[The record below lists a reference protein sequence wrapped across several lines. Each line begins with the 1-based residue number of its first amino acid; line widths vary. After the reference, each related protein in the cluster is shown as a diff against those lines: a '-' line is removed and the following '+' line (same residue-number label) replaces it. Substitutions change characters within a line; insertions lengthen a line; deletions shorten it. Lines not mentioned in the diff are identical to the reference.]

1 MDPVIIVGAGPVGLS
16 LALAL
21 ARLGVP
27 SLVLDETTGQED
39 TRPARTAV
47 LRAETAA
54 FVGRLG
60 CADALESDG
69 TRWTAWRIMRRRRL
83 VERVA
88 FAPRTPDDEAGPSA
102 LASPVH
108 LPQHTL
114 TRALRAA
121 LAREKLAEVVTGGRL
136 IDLEQDA
143 HGVSAHTRGANG
155 TWWRGSYLIGC
166 DGPRSTVR
174 KLLDIRFPGRTA
186 VERHAVAALRCEL
199 PWPGEALLHR
209 SPPRQGGGPG
219 SEVSARPLADGVWRL
234 DWLLPPG
241 RELVTPEALVAR
253 IRDSLAGWT
262 AESPAGAPPGYPA
275 GSSASA
281 PADGT
286 GPDAGGT
293 LSHGHGHGHDHGHG
307 RLVPPYE
314 LLDTGVHTVH
324 HRLARC
330 WRQGRTFLAGDAAH
344 LLGAL
349 GTQGL
354 DEGLRDAENLAWKLS
369 LAWHHGASET
379 LLDSYQ
385 DERRAAVAARLRAAD
400 QALPLLRD
408 GGSARWRTV
417 LPGAARGRSTLLTDG
432 HLGRGPLGAPPVY
445 GRTPLAPPAEHTG
458 GPLTETPAGAPVTD
472 VPVTA
477 SDGSVVRLR
486 DRLGQGLL
494 VVLVAPGTTVW
505 DRRHWRSAGLMPQ
518 LTSAVAALPMPAEVL
533 VTESYP
539 GAAAH
544 TVLLVRPDG
553 HLVTALSGVRPA
565 EMSACAAAVRG
576 GDAGAGAGS
585 RAGASARAGARAGA
599 TASGVSTAP
608 SGVAGPI
615 GPSSGPLGPPGSP
628 HVSGSPTVSGSPA
641 TPGPGEA
648 TEAEAQAPGREG
660 TPWSAAPPGGEGPT
674 GQEGTTGEDGPTG
687 EAGITGETR
696 TTGEGD
702 STGRH
707 GLDAASA
714 VDPVGSPMFH
724 SERD

>member
-1 MDPVIIVGAGPVGLS
+1 MDPVIVVGAGPVGLS

-27 SLVLDETTGQED
+27 SVVLDETAGQED

-47 LRAETAA
+47 LRPDTAA

-60 CADALESDG
+60 CADTLESAG

-88 FAPRTPDDEAGPSA
+88 FAARTPDDGAGPA
-102 LASPVH
+102 PVSPVH
-108 LPQHTL
+108 LPQHAL

-121 LAREKLAEVVTGGRL
+121 LAHEKLAEIVTDSRL
-136 IDLEQDA
+136 VDVEQDE
-143 HGVSAHTRGANG
+143 HGVGAHTRGTNG
-155 TWWRGSYLIGC
+155 TWWRGSYLVGC

-209 SPPRQGGGPG
+209 SPPRHGGGPG
-219 SEVSARPLADGVWRL
+219 PEVSARPLADGMWRL

-241 RELVTPEALVAR
+241 RELVTPDALVAR

-262 AESPAGAPPGYPA
+262 SESPAEPGTAA
-275 GSSASA
+275 G
-281 PADGT
+281 PGEDGT
-286 GPDAGGT
+286 RG
-293 LSHGHGHGHDHGHG
+293 HGHG

-330 WRQGRTFLAGDAAH
+330 WRQGRAFLAGDAAH
-344 LLGAL
+344 LMGAL

-354 DEGLRDAENLAWKLS
+354 DEGLRDAENLAWKLG
-369 LAWHHGASET
+369 LAWHHGASEL

-385 DERRAAVAARLRAAD
+385 AERRGAVAARLRAAD

-408 GGSARWRTV
+408 GRSARWRTV

-445 GRTPLAPPAEHTG
+445 ARTPLAPPVEHTD
-458 GPLTETPAGAPVTD
+458 GPPAETPPGAPVAD
-472 VPVTA
+472 VAVTA

-486 DRLGQGLL
+486 DRLGGGLL

-505 DRRHWRSAGLMPQ
+505 DRRHWQSAGLMPR
-518 LTSAVAALPMPAEVL
+518 LTSAVADLPMPAEIL

-539 GAAAH
+539 GSAAH

-553 HLVTALSGVRPA
+553 HLVTALAGVRPA
-565 EMSACAAAVRG
+565 ELTACAEAVRG
-576 GDAGAGAGS
+576 GALGHGPGAGRRARPAEGPEASGTSQVSQGS
-585 RAGASARAGARAGA
+585 RE
-599 TASGVSTAP
+599 SG
-608 SGVAGPI
+608 G
-615 GPSSGPLGPPGSP
+615 GPSAS
-628 HVSGSPTVSGSPA
+628 
-641 TPGPGEA
+641 
-648 TEAEAQAPGREG
+648 
-660 TPWSAAPPGGEGPT
+660 
-674 GQEGTTGEDGPTG
+674 QEEP
-687 EAGITGETR
+687 
-696 TTGEGD
+696 
-702 STGRH
+702 
-707 GLDAASA
+707 SA
-714 VDPVGSPMFH
+714 VDPVGSSMLH
-724 SERD
+724 SESD